1 MQLGQSD
8 SEEFVK
14 FKLGLTAGSS
24 KNTWPTQDNPTM
36 YKFNSLWLELM
47 PELTRYER
55 STYSFLDWLGDVGG
69 LFEGLTRFFMIL
81 VGPLAAFAM
90 KAEVLS

>member
-1 MQLGQSD
+1 
-8 SEEFVK
+8 
-14 FKLGLTAGSS
+14 
-24 KNTWPTQDNPTM
+24 M